1 MTSEIRASQHSSNT
15 HSPSPL
21 VEGRA
26 LSFFGLDQ
34 PILNEIHFQIFP
46 QEHVVLIGPSGQGK
60 STLLK
65 IIAGLVAHHKGTLLF
80 QQQNWEQLSLTQRN
94 SHYLMRGMLFQKN
107 ALFDSLTVLENV
119 LFPLRETKPDTEKQN
134 NELALEL
141 IEAVGLT
148 HARHLY
154 PDELSGGM
162 QKRLGIARALVL
174 KPELLLLD
182 DPVAGLDPVTARS
195 IVQLIQRLQIENKNT
210 CVSVLNDMNR
220 AFEMATRIL
229 MVMDGK
235 VTDLGPPEEA
245 IKTNHPAIRNFIDGE
260 PN

>member
-1 MTSEIRASQHSSNT
+1 MTSEIRASQQPTKVHSQ
-15 HSPSPL
+15 SPI
-21 VEGRA
+21 VEGQS
-26 LSFFGLDQ
+26 LSFFGYDR

-107 ALFDSLTVLENV
+107 ALFDSLTVIENV
-119 LFPLRETKPDTEKQN
+119 LFPLRETKSTSRGQN
-134 NELALEL
+134 QDFALEL
-141 IEAVGLT
+141 LEAVGLS
-148 HARHLY
+148 HALHLY

-195 IVQLIQRLQIENKNT
+195 IVQLIQKLQKENNNT

-220 AFEMATRIL
+220 AFEMATRVL
-229 MVMDGK
+229 MVMDGQ
-235 VTDLGPPEEA
+235 VTDLGPPAMA
-245 IKTNHPAIRNFIDGE
+245 IKTNQQAFRNFIEGE
-260 PN
+260 PD

>member
-1 MTSEIRASQHSSNT
+1 MTSEIRTSQHSSKVQ
-15 HSPSPL
+15 SPSPL
-21 VEGRA
+21 VEGQA
-26 LSFFGLDQ
+26 LSYFGFDQ

-65 IIAGLVAHHKGTLLF
+65 IIAGLVAHHKGTLFF
-80 QQQNWEQLSLTQRN
+80 QTQDWERLSLTQRN

-119 LFPLRETKPDTEKQN
+119 LFPLRETKPDFQDKNQ
-134 NELALEL
+134 ELALEL
-141 IEAVGLT
+141 IEAVGLS
-148 HARHLY
+148 HALHLY
-154 PDELSGGM
+154 PNELSGGM

-174 KPELLLLD
+174 KPKLLLLD

-195 IVQLIQRLQIENKNT
+195 IVQLIQRLQTENKNT

-229 MVMDGK
+229 MVMDGQ
-235 VTDLGPPEEA
+235 VTDLGPPEVA
-245 IKTNHPAIRNFIDGE
+245 IKTKHQAFRNFIDGE
-260 PN
+260 PI